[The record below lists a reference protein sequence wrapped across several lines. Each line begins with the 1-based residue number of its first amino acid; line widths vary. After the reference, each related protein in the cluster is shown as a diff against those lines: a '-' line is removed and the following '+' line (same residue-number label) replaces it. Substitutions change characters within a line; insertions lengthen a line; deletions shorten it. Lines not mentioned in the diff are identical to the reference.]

1 MTKPCEEILPWEVNR
16 PIVEIQTHPP
26 KVDAHFH
33 RAYELVLVK
42 GSYGKRLVGTNG
54 EDFCGRD
61 LLLVGPGVIHGWMSE
76 GLIGEHPTNLVLKFQ
91 ESHLGIDLISRNEFA
106 SLRKMLKESSRALLF
121 EDRIVDEMMSELL
134 LIAKSGPGEL
144 MVRLILVLERLSRC
158 AYRKILENHHVD
170 EHPFVDFDIQRLAK
184 ILEYISKHSAEPISL
199 QQISVDLNMSVPT
212 FTRFFRRMVGCS
224 FVAYLMKWRLDRA
237 RVLLCNGD
245 DSILSISI
253 KVGFNNLAHFNRQFK
268 RRFGSSPRLYKVKL
282 EILVQKDQ

>member
-1 MTKPCEEILPWEVNR
+1 MTKPCEEILPWKVDR

-54 EDFCGRD
+54 EDFYGRD

-91 ESHLGIDLISRNEFA
+91 DSHLGNDLLSRNEFA
-106 SLRKMLKESSRALLF
+106 SLRKMLKESYCALLF
-121 EDRIVDEMMSELL
+121 EDNIIDEMMSELL

-144 MVRLILVLERLSRC
+144 MVRLVLVLERLSRC
-158 AYRKILENHHVD
+158 AYRKILANHHTDAPASIDV
-170 EHPFVDFDIQRLAK
+170 DIQRLAR
-184 ILEYISKHSAEPISL
+184 ILEYISIHSAEPISL
-199 QQISVDLNMSVPT
+199 QQISLALNMSVPT

-237 RVLLCNGD
+237 RVLLCNCD
-245 DSILSISI
+245 DSILTISI

-268 RRFGSSPRLYKVKL
+268 RQFGSAPRAFKATLK
-282 EILVQKDQ
+282 